1 MPPSPKSTPRQP
13 RLLFPIALLL
23 ILCLLSG
30 ASLLSIKQIYVNP
43 QGNLRLE
50 KPFNWDVEYYE
61 RNGAIYLNASS
72 GIAGRDT
79 ASITIWAGNP
89 CHATLDDPYAE
100 VEAAIERK
108 RNLYYLDSLTILQKP
123 VQVAGTGHKVIRAAI
138 ALPKSAQSTA
148 DQTQAEKVG
157 DGSLRTIEL
166 FAIGDQD
173 HYYVLAD
180 VYPGDSPLLNAQ
192 AETIL
197 ESVQITC
204 VSE

>member
-1 MPPSPKSTPRQP
+1 MIGPLPPSPKSTPRRP

-50 KPFNWDVEYYE
+50 KPFNWNAEYYE
-61 RNGAIYLNASS
+61 RNGAIYLDASS
-72 GIAGRDT
+72 GIAGRDH

-89 CHATLDDPYAE
+89 CEAALDDPYAE

-123 VQVAGTGHKVIRAAI
+123 VQ
-138 ALPKSAQSTA
+138 
-148 DQTQAEKVG
+148 
-157 DGSLRTIEL
+157 
-166 FAIGDQD
+166 F
-173 HYYVLAD
+173 
-180 VYPGDSPLLNAQ
+180 
-192 AETIL
+192 
-197 ESVQITC
+197 TC